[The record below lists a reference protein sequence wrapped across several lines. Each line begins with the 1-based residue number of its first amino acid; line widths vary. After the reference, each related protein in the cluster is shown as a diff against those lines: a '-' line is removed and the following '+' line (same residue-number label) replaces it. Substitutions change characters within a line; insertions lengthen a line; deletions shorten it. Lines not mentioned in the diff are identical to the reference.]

1 MHRDINAPR
10 FSTAELWELEED
22 ARAALLNE
30 DGALND
36 PGKWLGHVI
45 DLARGYRSEVERRL
59 HG

>member
-10 FSTAELWELEED
+10 FSTAELWEIEEE

-36 PGKWLGHVI
+36 PGHWLGLVT
-45 DLARGYRSEVERRL
+45 DLSRGYRRELEVRL